1 MILLLL
7 LVSCSPTDLG
17 EAQTLTPSTLDAHL
31 GSRVTVSGTPTPT
44 RTIEYASDS
53 NTCLLFYFIGN
64 RKLFV
69 EDCTHPQPLST
80 YTGRLH
86 LLSTLPNSPSIAT
99 YYRDRFDLKVIPST
113 TYVLIPD
120 S

>member
-31 GSRVTVSGTPTPT
+31 GSRVTLTGTPTPT
-44 RTIEYASDS
+44 RTIEYTT
-53 NTCLLFYFIGN
+53 NEKTCLLFYFIGN

-69 EDCTHPQPLST
+69 EDCTNTEPLST

-86 LLSTLPNSPSIAT
+86 LLSTLPNSRSIAA
-99 YYRDRFDLKVIPST
+99 YYRDRFDLKVIPRT
-113 TYVLIPD
+113 TYVLVPD